1 MGWAEVRHWPAP
13 RVRTQ
18 DSIDGKVRGGNR
30 SCLTQTLTCC
40 HPELP
45 FPSNTQLIKRIII
58 KNTKYGKKHAYSWQ
72 FRQPSRRELRTA
84 MMIPVIYEQL
94 KRKKL
99 EIHKARCVREYVLS
113 ESKGWASEAP

>member
-1 MGWAEVRHWPAP
+1 M
-13 RVRTQ
+13 
-18 DSIDGKVRGGNR
+18 
-30 SCLTQTLTCC
+30 
-40 HPELP
+40 
-45 FPSNTQLIKRIII
+45 I

-99 EIHKARCVREYVLS
+99 EIHKARCVHEYVLS